1 MGKIITM
8 LNAYTIKNIATQM
21 GFDLCGITPAQHLEV
36 AESRFREW
44 QTCGYGNTLEYLSRY
59 EDVRFDSSKLIPNA
73 KSVVVCAVSYK
84 SEYSVSG
91 QANTN
96 NPKIASY
103 ALNRDYHKTIRRRL
117 KAMLSALVAIYPQ
130 LSGRVFTDS
139 APLLEK
145 QLAVNAGLG
154 WIGRQSL
161 LITPEFGSF
170 ILLGELVLDMEC
182 DEYSSEYLG
191 DRCGG
196 CRRCIDSCPAQAIN
210 DNRTIDARR
219 CISCRTVEV
228 DVAGDDLPLAGW
240 IFGCD
245 ECQSCCP
252 HNQHTPLHTN
262 PDFDPIITPIPADEW
277 LNMDEPEF
285 IQKFGTTPLKR
296 ATLPRLQR
304 AVTGTMR
311 Q

>member
-1 MGKIITM
+1 M

-21 GFDLCGITPAQHLEV
+21 GFDLCGITPAQHLRV

-44 QTCGYGNTLEYLSRY
+44 QACGYGDPLEYLSKY
-59 EDVRFDSSKLIPNA
+59 EDVRFDCSKLVPNA
-73 KSVVVCAVSYK
+73 KCVVVCAVSYK

-91 QANTN
+91 QANSD

-103 ALNRDYHKTIRRRL
+103 ALNRDYHKSIRHRL
-117 KAMLSALVAIYPQ
+117 KAMLTALKSEYPN

-161 LITPEFGSF
+161 LITPEYGSF
-170 ILLGELVLDMEC
+170 ILLGELVLDMAC
-182 DEYSSEYLG
+182 DTYDSEQKELS
-191 DRCGG
+191 CGS
-196 CRRCIDSCPAQAIN
+196 CRQCIDHCPVIAIN

-228 DVAGDDLPLAGW
+228 DNPSDDLTLAGW

-252 HNQHTPLHTN
+252 HNQRAPMHTN
-262 PDFDPIITPIPADEW
+262 PDFDPIIHPISASEW
-277 LNMDEPEF
+277 LRMGESEF
-285 IQKFGTTPLKR
+285 IEKFGTTPLKR
-296 ATLPRLQR
+296 ATLLRLQR
-304 AVTGTMR
+304 AVTGTKR